1 MSSSEPPANSP
12 ALPTTLTQQD
22 ILSLLHLTLQ
32 TLQAEVATIRQPQ
45 ATNLAA
51 PTVARST
58 TVPVP
63 VHSNLSDPDNLAGTQ
78 PPALHF
84 RLNNPVPRPSALAE
98 ATPALFDLSHHSGSP
113 EGEGLFAA
121 LARQQLTRSSPL
133 AAPSPSFTMKV

>member
-1 MSSSEPPANSP
+1 MSSAPPANSP

-32 TLQAEVATIRQPQ
+32 TLQTEVATIHQPQ
-45 ATNLAA
+45 STNLAA
-51 PTVARST
+51 PTVARPT
-58 TVPVP
+58 TIPVP

-98 ATPALFDLSHHSGSP
+98 ATPALFDLSHHSG
-113 EGEGLFAA
+113 
-121 LARQQLTRSSPL
+121 ARKVKACLRHGSNL
-133 AAPSPSFTMKV
+133 RGRAPWLRPAPSFTMKM